1 MSTDATV
8 PEPGD
13 QLPDERP
20 QRRRE
25 YSGAAS
31 TLGVAAAVILVV
43 GALIWWFEFRGD
55 DAVTTAADGT
65 GIVALPDE
73 QNPTGRAAAAEP
85 GRAAP
90 NFRLATL
97 DGTQVELTDY
107 RGKWVLLNFWASWC
121 PPCRSETPDIQAL
134 STRAGNEMVVLGVN
148 LQESR
153 AAAADFAEKYGLT
166 YPIVLDRSGEVSI
179 AYRVGNNIPATLLVR
194 PDGVIE
200 QFHIGELSSDALAEI
215 EAGYRR

>member
-1 MSTDATV
+1 MSTNPTV

-55 DAVTTAADGT
+55 HGGTLASDGT
-65 GIVALPDE
+65 GIVELPDDA
-73 QNPTGRAAAAEP
+73 NPTGRAPASEP

-97 DGTQVELTDY
+97 DGGQVELTDY
-107 RGKWVLLNFWASWC
+107 RGQWVLVNFWASWC
-121 PPCRSETPDIQAL
+121 EPCRRETPDLQAL
-134 STRAGNEMVVLGVN
+134 SERTGGNLVVLGVN
-148 LQESR
+148 LQETR
-153 AAAADFAEKYGLT
+153 KAAAEFAERYKLT
-166 YPIVLDRSGEVSI
+166 YPIVLDRSGQVSI
-179 AYRVGNNIPATLLVR
+179 AYRVGNNIPTSLLVR

-200 QFHIGELSSDALAEI
+200 QFYFGPVESDGLAEL
-215 EAGYRR
+215 EAEYLR

>member
-1 MSTDATV
+1 MSTDPTV

-55 DAVTTAADGT
+55 HGGTLADDGT
-65 GIVALPDE
+65 GIVELPDDA
-73 QNPTGRAAAAEP
+73 NPTGRAPASEP

-97 DGTQVELTDY
+97 DGSQVELTDY
-107 RGKWVLLNFWASWC
+107 RGQWVLLNFWASWC
-121 PPCRSETPDIQAL
+121 TPCRSETPDLQAL
-134 STRAGNEMVVLGVN
+134 SERAGDTLVVLGVN
-148 LQESR
+148 QQETRS
-153 AAAADFAEKYGLT
+153 AAADFAQQYGLT
-166 YPIVLDRSGEVSI
+166 YPIVLDRSGDVSI
-179 AYRVGNNIPATLLVR
+179 AYRVGRDIPISLLVR

-200 QFHIGELSSDALAEI
+200 QFYFGELRDDHLAEI
-215 EAGYRR
+215 EARALE